1 MDLNNWTARPVIDNR
16 SEKGVRISL
25 VPFDATHHAQPLW
38 DAFGGDQ
45 TNNHLK
51 YFGWAPLKN
60 AEALGNQIA
69 HLNQIG
75 GFSTCV
81 FQDNRHGQYVGMASY
96 MRTDA
101 QNGVTEVGAVGHGL
115 SMARTP
121 LATEAHY
128 MMMRRAFDTLGYRR
142 YEWKLNNLNRPSH
155 EAALRLGFQFE
166 GVFRNL
172 LVVHGNKNRDTAWYS
187 IIAEDWPLV
196 KAAFEAWL
204 APNNFDAKGQQKQ
217 KLQEIRA
224 ALSA

>member
-1 MDLNNWTARPVIDNR
+1 MDLTNWTARPVIDNR
-16 SEKGVRISL
+16 SEKGHRISL
-25 VPFDATHHAQPLW
+25 VPFDATVHSEPLW
-38 DAFGGDQ
+38 EEFGGLQ
-45 TNNHLK
+45 TNDHLQ
-51 YFGWAPLKN
+51 YFGWPPFEN
-60 AEALGNQIA
+60 AEQLGNQIS
-69 HLNQIG
+69 HTNQVG

-81 FQDNRHGQYVGMASY
+81 FQANDTGKFVGMASY

-101 QNGVTEVGAVGHGL
+101 ANGVTEVGAVAHGH

-142 YEWKLNNLNRPSH
+142 YEWKLNNLNKPSH
-155 EAALRLGFQFE
+155 DAALRFGFQFE

-187 IIAEDWPLV
+187 IVVEDWPLV

-204 APNNFDAKGQQKQ
+204 DPQNFAPNGQQKRT
-217 KLQEIRA
+217 LQEIRA
-224 ALSA
+224 KLSG